1 MSNRAQISGGKK
13 AKRVCL
19 SRSDQLPTPASTFQ
33 TISIR
38 AHLGLVALRE
48 GAGNH
53 DIACE
58 LLKTVYLTSMIA
70 DAGKNEAWLEICV
83 AAELTIKESI
93 AHAYMAQTWELKPGR
108 TQYIEKMLCLHDAL
122 FLTLPR
128 YKVEQSAKHLAS
140 AIDEGTLPDLAFA
153 YRKKLQARRLLVPV
167 ALNNDLRE
175 PLGLT
180 YS

>member
-1 MSNRAQISGGKK
+1 MSNRSQISGGKK
-13 AKRVCL
+13 AKRVQI
-19 SRSDQLPTPASTFQ
+19 SRSDLLPMPAAIFQ

-58 LLKTVYLTSMIA
+58 LLKTIYLTSMIA
-70 DAGKNEAWLEICV
+70 DAEKNEAWLEICV

-108 TQYIEKMLCLHDAL
+108 TLYIEKMLCLHDAL

-128 YKVEQSAKHLAS
+128 HKVAQSAKHLAS
-140 AIDEGTLPDLAFA
+140 KIDEGSLPDLACA
-153 YRKKLQARRLLVPV
+153 YRKNLEKRSRQFPV
-167 ALNNDLRE
+167 AVNSELRE
-175 PLGLT
+175 PLSLA
-180 YS
+180 